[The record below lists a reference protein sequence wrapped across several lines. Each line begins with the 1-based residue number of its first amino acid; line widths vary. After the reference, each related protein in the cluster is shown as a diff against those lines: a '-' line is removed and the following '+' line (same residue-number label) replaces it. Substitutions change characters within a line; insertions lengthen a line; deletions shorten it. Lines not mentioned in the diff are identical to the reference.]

1 MDGFASF
8 HAPYAEKKIF
18 TRPFVF
24 DGNRMELN
32 FATSARGYIFIK
44 IHGQEETLSSCELF
58 GNSLDRTVTFD
69 GDLSRLSGEAVTMEI
84 TMRDADVFSFR
95 FFEEK

>member
-24 DGNRMELN
+24 EGNRMELN
-32 FATSARGYIFIK
+32 FA
-44 IHGQEETLSSCELF
+44 
-58 GNSLDRTVTFD
+58 TFD

-84 TMRDADVFSFR
+84 TMRDANVFSFR